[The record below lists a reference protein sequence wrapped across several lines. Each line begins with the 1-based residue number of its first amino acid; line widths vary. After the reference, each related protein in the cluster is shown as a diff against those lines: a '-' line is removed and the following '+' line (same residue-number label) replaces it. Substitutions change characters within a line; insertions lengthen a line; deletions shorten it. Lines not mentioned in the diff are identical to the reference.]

1 VFTIPEIT
9 LPAVGARVMRL
20 DDPNRKMGKSDAD
33 AAGVVLLLDSP
44 DVVRRKVSRAVTD
57 SDTGPDAVRA
67 DADKPG
73 VSNLLD
79 ILAACG
85 GSADGI
91 TTYGALK
98 RAVTDAVVAE
108 LEPLQKRYAE
118 LAADPAYVTSVFEA
132 GAARCREVTA
142 PVLAA
147 AEAAIG
153 L

>member
-1 VFTIPEIT
+1 
-9 LPAVGARVMRL
+9 
-20 DDPNRKMGKSDAD
+20 
-33 AAGVVLLLDSP
+33 
-44 DVVRRKVSRAVTD
+44 VRRKVARAVTD
-57 SDTGPDAVRA
+57 SDTGADAVRRSPE
-67 DADKPG
+67 KPG
-73 VSNLLD
+73 VTNLLE

-85 GSADGI
+85 GSAEGV

-98 RAVTDAVVAE
+98 RAVTDAVLAE

-118 LAADPAYVTSVFEA
+118 LAADPTHVDAVFRA
-132 GAARCREVTA
+132 GAERCRQVSA

>member
-1 VFTIPEIT
+1 MPDEPLSAIP
-9 LPAVGARVMRL
+9 PVGARVMRL
-20 DDPNRKMGKSDAD
+20 DEPTRKMGKSDTS
-33 AAGVVLLLDSP
+33 AAGVIGLLDDP
-44 DVVRRKVSRAVTD
+44 DVVRRKVARAVTD
-57 SDTGPDAVRA
+57 SDTSAEAVRRSP
-67 DADKPG
+67 DKPG
-73 VSNLLD
+73 VTNLLE
-79 ILAACG
+79 ILDACG

-98 RAVTDAVVAE
+98 RTVADAVVAE

-118 LAADPAYVTSVFEA
+118 LAADPTYVDGVFRA
-132 GAARCREVTA
+132 GAERCREVTA

>member
-1 VFTIPEIT
+1 V
-9 LPAVGARVMRL
+9 R
-20 DDPNRKMGKSDAD
+20 S
-33 AAGVVLLLDSP
+33 SP
-44 DVVRRKVSRAVTD
+44 
-57 SDTGPDAVRA
+57 
-67 DADKPG
+67 DKPG
-73 VSNLLD
+73 VTNLLD

-108 LEPLQKRYAE
+108 LEPVQKRYAE
-118 LAADPAYVTSVFEA
+118 LAADAAYVSAVYEA

-147 AEAAIG
+147 AEAAMG
-153 L
+153 LS